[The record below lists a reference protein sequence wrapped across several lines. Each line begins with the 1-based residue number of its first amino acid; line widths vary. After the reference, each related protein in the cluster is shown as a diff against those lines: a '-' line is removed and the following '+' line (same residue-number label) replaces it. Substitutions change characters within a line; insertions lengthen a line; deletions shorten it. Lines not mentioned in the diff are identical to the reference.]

1 MTEVSMLMLGLV
13 YIGLAVVLL
22 SIVLRAVRAH
32 ERLADAVE
40 KLAQRQE
47 KEVL

>member
-1 MTEVSMLMLGLV
+1 MAEGVMFLFISAV
-13 YIGLAVVLL
+13 YIGLAVFML
-22 SIVLRAVRAH
+22 SVVWRGMRAH

-47 KEVL
+47 KVL